1 MSDKISIAIVSDGKY
16 GHRAYEVIKKKF
28 YCKYIVLDYK
38 GYFEDIR
45 IEEET
50 LKKLKNFDILITYLR
65 NPDLTYTL
73 LEEINTQENLD
84 KNLFIIIGIWKGE
97 GFKRQMERFKNVVC
111 PDLLCN
117 LDEKY
122 LRDKLEYYPQLRE
135 FLRHFGKPMVNI
147 YLDNNNIIRN
157 IEIIRDSPCGAVSK
171 TLQEF
176 FGEKMEKDT
185 LRRIGLRVQHFCN
198 AGKFKLFSERE
209 CKRIKA
215 GQILLEGINLQ
226 KC

>member
-1 MSDKISIAIVSDGKY
+1 MSIAIISDGKY
-16 GHRAYEVIKKKF
+16 GHRTYEVIKKRF
-28 YCKYIVLDYK
+28 HCEYIILKYR
-38 GYFEDIR
+38 GNFEDIR
-45 IEEET
+45 IEEEM

-73 LEEINTQENLD
+73 LEEINTQKKLD
-84 KNLFIIIGIWKGE
+84 KNPFIIIGIWEGE

-135 FLRHFGKPMVNI
+135 FLRYFGKPKVNI
-147 YLDNNNIIRN
+147 YLDNNIIKN
-157 IEIIRDSPCGAVSK
+157 IEVIRDSPCGAVSK

-176 FGEKMEKDT
+176 FGERMEEDT
-185 LRRIGLRVQHFCN
+185 LRRMGLRIQHFCN
-198 AGKFKLFSERE
+198 AGRFRLFSERE
-209 CKRIKA
+209 CKKVKV

-226 KC
+226 NC